1 MKRCEAMIAQRVA
14 VTMAAHI
21 VIQRLIE
28 AKTTAVNSHNAVEV
42 TDVVSGIVDALSRR

>member
-1 MKRCEAMIAQRVA
+1 MKRWAAMIAQMLA

-28 AKTTAVNSHNAVEV
+28 AKTTAVNTHNAVEV

>member
-1 MKRCEAMIAQRVA
+1 MRRCKAMVPQRMA

-28 AKTTAVNSHNAVEV
+28 ANTSAVNSQRAVEV
-42 TDVVSGIVDALSRR
+42 SDVVRGIVEARSRR

>member
-1 MKRCEAMIAQRVA
+1 MKRWVAIIAQRLA
-14 VTMAAHI
+14 VTMLAHI

-28 AKTTAVNSHNAVEV
+28 ANTTAVNSQSAVEV